1 MYFPYLRGKQF
12 ELLALRELARLPL
25 VAEKVSPI
33 IEPLKVDTRAI
44 VTMVRTLPVSIRI
57 QLIIN
62 PEHGE
67 IRGGNRVIAD
77 LVRQLQA
84 AGYTNVLPAF
94 IISANR
100 DLAFLQTILDEYG
113 FGVSGYTLLHLNQIA
128 GLADLSALVGRT
140 NCIYNIIGVSHIIAL
155 RRSFP
160 RPTLAFLADPFNRQ
174 QKNADYIH
182 IDDENFSTDHLYY
195 ADEGFVGFGDYLT
208 IGSAFID
215 GGRLP
220 WAVVIHLTYEEEETG
235 NVRIHHF
242 VSDSNDDDSDTAGKF
257 AEALDKLIDFVNERH
272 IESLAVTAFQD
283 LHARGAYPGLGT
295 IKKLSV
301 MHHIELI
308 QSLI

>member
-1 MYFPYLRGKQF
+1 MVRS
-12 ELLALRELARLPL
+12 LPL
-25 VAEKVSPI
+25 N
-33 IEPLKVDTRAI
+33 
-44 VTMVRTLPVSIRI
+44 IRI

-67 IRGGNRVIAD
+67 IRSGNRLIAE
-77 LVRQLQA
+77 LVKQLHT

-100 DLAFLQTILDEYG
+100 DLFFLQTVLSEYD
-113 FGVSGYTLLHLNQIA
+113 FAESGYTLLHLNQIA
-128 GLADLSALVGRT
+128 GLAELGALVSGT

-160 RPTLAFLADPFNRQ
+160 RTTLAFLADPFNRQ

-195 ADEGFVGFGDYLT
+195 EEEGFVGFGDYLT
-208 IGSAFID
+208 IGSTFID

-220 WAVVIHLTYEEEETG
+220 WAVVIHLTYKDEETE

-242 VSDSNDDDSDTAGKF
+242 VSDSNEDDSDTAGKF
-257 AEALDKLIDFVNERH
+257 AEALDKLISFINEH
-272 IESLAVTAFQD
+272 SIESLAVTAFQD

-295 IKKLSV
+295 IKKLSI